1 MICNYTNINDFC
13 SNKYLYSFI
22 SLTSSGTTVTVDRSE
37 TAPVL
42 RTDKNTLQTKIITQF
57 SQEPIPTCSIND
69 DNESATDWGCY
80 LIYRYSYSGI
90 ISDPPLEAFKNTQI
104 DLINNAYGLT
114 IEDGITVTINDQNI
128 LLGSSINDQIVYKSI
143 LSYAQAL
150 YDDDTD
156 AAMPSFNDKNGQI
169 YTLSYNDLITV
180 FKIYLEKIIYYKN
193 LKDALV
199 DQCNKASSVDNVQ
212 ASSWDKT
219 KIIEGLL
226 NSTIITSQIDKPST
240 SSDCIQDSL
249 LLSYYTCNNNTCES
263 IPFESFTQVLA
274 SGNRIFTSLCQCQ
287 SLCSFD
293 NGTTEVY
300 SVTRNLGP
308 FGFGCP
314 APGGAD
320 PETIEEKEQRIL
332 QTTFV
337 PLYFKQGWSIKSRQ
351 QSQNFQFGTPVQDVI
366 GYTFACSGTP
376 AEPSVVIEAGSI
388 VYDPSCYGN
397 SNVTPIYILK
407 CNDCS

>member
-42 RTDKNTLQTKIITQF
+42 RTDKDTLQTKIITQF

-69 DNESATDWGCY
+69 DNESATDWECY

-199 DQCNKASSVDNVQ
+199 DQCNKASSVDNAQ

-240 SSDCIQDSL
+240 SSDCI
-249 LLSYYTCNNNTCES
+249 
-263 IPFESFTQVLA
+263 
-274 SGNRIFTSLCQCQ
+274 
-287 SLCSFD
+287 
-293 NGTTEVY
+293 
-300 SVTRNLGP
+300 
-308 FGFGCP
+308 
-314 APGGAD
+314 
-320 PETIEEKEQRIL
+320 
-332 QTTFV
+332 
-337 PLYFKQGWSIKSRQ
+337 
-351 QSQNFQFGTPVQDVI
+351 
-366 GYTFACSGTP
+366 
-376 AEPSVVIEAGSI
+376 
-388 VYDPSCYGN
+388 
-397 SNVTPIYILK
+397 
-407 CNDCS
+407 

>member
-42 RTDKNTLQTKIITQF
+42 RIDKDTSESKIITEF
-57 SQEPIPTCSIND
+57 SQEPIPTCSIDD
-69 DNESATDWGCY
+69 DNESTTDWECY
-80 LIYRYSYSGI
+80 LTYRYSYSGV
-90 ISDPPLEAFKNTQI
+90 ISDPPLETFKNAQI

-114 IEDGITVTINDQNI
+114 IEDGIAVTINDQNI
-128 LLGSSINDQIVYKSI
+128 LLGSSINDQIVYKSV

-180 FKIYLEKIIYYKN
+180 FKTYLEKIIYYKN
-193 LKDALV
+193 LKDTLANT
-199 DQCNKASSVDNVQ
+199 CSRASSINDIQ
-212 ASSWDKT
+212 ASNWNKN
-219 KIIEGLL
+219 KVIEGLL
-226 NSTIITSQIDKPST
+226 NSTTITTQIDKPST
-240 SSDCIQDSL
+240 SSECIQDSL
-249 LLSYYTCNNNTCES
+249 LLSYYTCNNNTCQS
-263 IPFESFTQVLA
+263 IQFENFTQVLT

-293 NGTTEVY
+293 GGTIEQY
-300 SVTRNLGP
+300 SVARDLGP
-308 FGFGCP
+308 FGYGCP
-314 APGGAD
+314 VPGGAD

-332 QTTFV
+332 QTIFV
-337 PLYFKQGWSIKSRQ
+337 PLYFKQGWSLKSRQ

-366 GYTFACSGTP
+366 TYSFACSGTP
-376 AEPSVVIEAGSI
+376 TQPSVVIEAGSI
-388 VYDPSCYGN
+388 VYDPLCYSR
-397 SNVTPIYILK
+397 SNNTPIYILK